1 MATQTRPPAPPPIR
15 EMTNRDK
22 FANIFIVFSYPILI
36 AVIAALS
43 WGTGFLDWVDVGIFA
58 VMYLWS
64 GFGVTVGY
72 HRLLTHGAF
81 ETKPWLRYTF
91 AIAGSMGV
99 QGAVIHWVA
108 DHRKHHAFSDQ
119 EGDPHSPHLHGGD
132 GFIGALKGLFH
143 AHVGWLWEY
152 HATSDYKRYARDLYE
167 DPTMLR
173 IHKAFPFL
181 LLATFAVP
189 FILGFVLTGFTL
201 NGGLTAMFWG
211 GLVRVTLQQHATWSV
226 NSICHFFGTQ
236 RFDSDDH
243 ATNVWWVAIP
253 SLGEAWHHNHH
264 TFPRSAEHGLK
275 KSEIDPSAMLI
286 RGLEKAGLAWNVV
299 RITPERQE
307 AKLRDPSLEKKNTKR
322 PPVAV

>member
-1 MATQTRPPAPPPIR
+1 MSTQVRPPAPPPIR
-15 EMTNRDK
+15 EMHTK
-22 FANIFIVFSYPILI
+22 EKVANMFIVFSYPILI

-43 WGTGFLDWVDVGIFA
+43 WGSGFLDWVDVGIFA

-72 HRLLTHGAF
+72 HRLLTHGSF

-119 EGDPHSPHLHGGD
+119 EGDPHSPHTKD
-132 GFIGALKGLFH
+132 RQGFSGAVAGLFH

-167 DPTMLR
+167 DPTMRR
-173 IHKAFPFL
+173 IHKLFPFFL
-181 LLATFAVP
+181 LLTFAVP
-189 FILGFVLTGFTL
+189 FALGFVLTGFSL

-211 GLVRVTLQQHATWSV
+211 GLVRITLQQHATWSV

-236 RFDSDDH
+236 RFDSNDE
-243 ATNVWWVAIP
+243 ATNVWWVALP
-253 SLGEAWHHNHH
+253 SLGEGWHHNHH
-264 TFPRSAEHGLK
+264 TFPRSAEHGMK
-275 KSEIDPSAMLI
+275 KSEFDLSAQFI
-286 RGLEKAGLAWNVV
+286 RLLEKTGLATNVV
-299 RITPERQE
+299 RIAPERQE
-307 AKLRDPSLEKKNTKR
+307 AKLLENKK
-322 PPVAV
+322 PVAA

>member
-1 MATQTRPPAPPPIR
+1 MHA
-15 EMTNRDK
+15 RDK
-22 FANIFIVFSYPILI
+22 YANMFIVFSYPILI
-36 AVIAALS
+36 AVIAYFS
-43 WGTGFLDWVDVGIFA
+43 WGSGFLDWTDVGIFL
-58 VMYLWS
+58 VMYAWS

-72 HRLLTHGAF
+72 HRLLTHGSF

-108 DHRKHHAFSDQ
+108 DHRKHHAFSDKD
-119 EGDPHSPHLHGGD
+119 GDPHSPHTQEGEGLK
-132 GFIGALKGLFH
+132 GALKGLWH

-173 IHKAFPFL
+173 IHKMFPFF

-189 FILGFVLTGFTL
+189 FILGFVLTGFTV

-211 GLVRVTLQQHATWSV
+211 GLVRVTLTQHATWAV
-226 NSICHFFGTQ
+226 NSVCHFFGKQ
-236 RFDSDDH
+236 RFDSEDL
-243 ATNVWWVAIP
+243 ATNVWWVALP
-253 SLGEAWHHNHH
+253 SLGEGWHHNHH
-264 TFPRSAEHGLK
+264 TFPRSAEHGMK

-286 RGLEKAGLAWNVV
+286 RLLEKTGLAWNVV
-299 RITPERQE
+299 RISPERQE
-307 AKLRDPSLEKKNTKR
+307 AKLKVNKKE
-322 PPVAV
+322 PVAAA

>member
-1 MATQTRPPAPPPIR
+1 
-15 EMTNRDK
+15 MTNRDK
-22 FANIFIVFSYPILI
+22 YANLFIVVSYPVLI
-36 AVIAALS
+36 VVLAVLS
-43 WGTGFLDWVDVGIFA
+43 WGPGFLDWVDVGIFA

-72 HRLLTHGAF
+72 HRLLTHGSF

-119 EGDPHSPHLHGGD
+119 EGDPHSPHLHGGE
-132 GFIGALKGLFH
+132 GLTGALKGLWH

-167 DPTMLR
+167 DPTMLK
-173 IHKAFPFL
+173 IHKLFPAF
-181 LLATFAVP
+181 LLATFAIP
-189 FILGFVLTGFTL
+189 FILGFVLTGFTV

-243 ATNVWWVAIP
+243 ATNVWWVALP
-253 SLGEAWHHNHH
+253 SLGEGWHHNHH
-264 TFPRSAEHGLK
+264 AFPRSAEHGLK
-275 KSEIDPSAMLI
+275 KSEIDPSRALI
-286 RGLEKAGLAWNVV
+286 RLLEKTGLAWNVV

-307 AKLRDPSLEKKNTKR
+307 AKLITDPSKKKNTKR
-322 PPVAV
+322 PPVAA

>member
-1 MATQTRPPAPPPIR
+1 
-15 EMTNRDK
+15 MTNRDK
-22 FANIFIVFSYPILI
+22 YANMFIVFSYPILI
-36 AVIAALS
+36 AVIAYFA
-43 WGTGFLDWVDVGIFA
+43 WGSGFLDWIDVGIFL
-58 VMYLWS
+58 VMYAWS

-72 HRLLTHGAF
+72 HRLLTHGSF

-108 DHRKHHAFSDQ
+108 DHRKHHAFSDK
-119 EGDPHSPHLHGGD
+119 EGDPHSPHLHGGQ
-132 GFIGALKGLFH
+132 GLTGALKGLWH

-167 DPTMLR
+167 DPTMLK
-173 IHKAFPFL
+173 IHKAFPLL

-189 FILGFVLTGFTL
+189 FILGFVLTGFTI

-226 NSICHFFGTQ
+226 NSVCHFFGTQ

-243 ATNVWWVAIP
+243 ATNVWWVALP
-253 SLGEAWHHNHH
+253 SFGEAWHHNHH

-275 KSEIDPSAMLI
+275 RSEIDLSGELI
-286 RGLEKAGLAWNVV
+286 RLLEKTGLAWNVV
-299 RITPERQE
+299 RISPERQE
-307 AKLRDPSLEKKNTKR
+307 AKLRDPANKKNTKR